1 MINPIVTRIIL
12 SRNTEMVLFVE
23 HRQGAEGQAFLSPP
37 SAAVYPAMKCGTQI
51 RSSEGPSHHPVQQF
65 TCTLGF
71 LNDHLSVKAKHA
83 YFKPIGK
90 YNYL

>member
-12 SRNTEMVLFVE
+12 SRNTEMAPSVE

-37 SAAVYPAMKCGTQI
+37 SAAVYPAMKRGTRI
-51 RSSEGPSHHPVQQF
+51 RSLEGPSRCPIQQF
-65 TCTLGF
+65 TRTLRF
-71 LNDHLSVKAKHA
+71 LNDRLSVKAKHA
-83 YFKPIGK
+83 YFKPTGK